1 MQPATVKTTQAAWAK
16 LPSRQVG
23 CINDALHQQGGS
35 VEELIQRDVLPSD
48 ARLANERSNCQTQF
62 ERQDPQPI
70 GSQTSAY
77 AVSGVALGATVQ
89 FGSSEYREYK
99 CGPSDQGVLF
109 WFARSFKSLD
119 GTLGLFTADRL
130 GFNMAWLAAIYLTFQ
145 LISIPFALPSATS
158 RFIGVA
164 HGMASLVPLTVV
176 LIVVFGKPHLIGTAP
191 RWEAAFLLI
200 FITMVDL
207 FGGYTFNI
215 ALSRRTMDVTP
226 VAPA

>member
-1 MQPATVKTTQAAWAK
+1 
-16 LPSRQVG
+16 
-23 CINDALHQQGGS
+23 
-35 VEELIQRDVLPSD
+35 
-48 ARLANERSNCQTQF
+48 
-62 ERQDPQPI
+62 
-70 GSQTSAY
+70 
-77 AVSGVALGATVQ
+77 VALGATVQ

-145 LISIPFALPSATS
+145 LISMPSATS